1 MDALK
6 FIEERNRM
14 CERYWQVD
22 GDCDGCPL
30 VDTRECNEM
39 RNMVDDS
46 GKAVGKVVE
55 IVEKWSNEHP
65 RKTRQSVLLE
75 QYPEADLDTHGLALL
90 CPIAISAA
98 YRDSSGLCADPDR
111 ECGDCRREFW
121 MQEVE

>member
-22 GDCDGCPL
+22 GDCDGCPML
-30 VDTRECNEM
+30 NVDECNEL
-39 RNMVDDS
+39 RSMVDDA

-55 IVEKWSNEHP
+55 IVEKWSKEHP
-65 RKTRQSVLLE
+65 RKTRQSKFLDMFPAAGMDDVGVLNV
-75 QYPEADLDTHGLALL
+75 
-90 CPIAISAA
+90 CPVVVDDG
-98 YRDSSGLCADPDR
+98 YKDGH
-111 ECGDCRREFW
+111 CGNRAPFSCQDCRRKFW

>member
-14 CERYWQVD
+14 CDRYWQAD

-30 VDTRECNEM
+30 VYTRECNEM

-46 GKAVGKVVE
+46 GKAVGEVVE
-55 IVEKWSNEHP
+55 IVEKWSKEHP
-65 RKTRQSVLLE
+65 RKTRQSAFLE
-75 QYPEADLDTHGLALL
+75 QWPNAAVYGNGVLAVGPCLVDETAKER
-90 CPIAISAA
+90 CVGTA
-98 YRDSSGLCADPDR
+98 
-111 ECGDCRREFW
+111 CGDCRRKFW

>member
-14 CERYWQVD
+14 CDRYWQVD

-30 VDTRECNEM
+30 VDTRECNAM

-46 GKAVGKVVE
+46 GKAVGEVVE
-55 IVEKWSNEHP
+55 IVEKWSKEHP
-65 RKTRQSVLLE
+65 RKTRQSVFLE
-75 QYPEADLDTHGLALL
+75 QWPNCMIDDDGIVEICSRNIDKMHGCDLG
-90 CPIAISAA
+90 
-98 YRDSSGLCADPDR
+98 RSGGCT
-111 ECGDCRREFW
+111 DCRRGFW